1 MTGFGRPQQ
10 FRKLLVAP
18 FEMRTRLVEEIR
30 AVTAAAKAGEPAR
43 IRLKLNNLVDPTL
56 IDELY
61 AASQRGRAGRHL
73 RPVDLHAPAGGR
85 GALGEHPR
93 PLDPGAVPRAQP
105 HLLVRGGRRSVSM
118 FIGSAD
124 LMPRNLDR
132 RVEVLVPVENARAR
146 QELQAV
152 LGSVFADD
160 VHAWALASDGSWSP
174 VEPAKAGEARRP
186 PGGDDAARAAARA
199 AADGRPRTRKSRR

>member
-1 MTGFGRPQQ
+1 MTGFGRPQR

-30 AVTAAAKAGEPAR
+30 AVAAAAKAGETGR
-43 IRLKLNNLVDPTL
+43 IMLKLNNLVDPTL

-61 AASQRGRAGRHL
+61 AASSAGAQVDICARSVCML
-73 RPVDLHAPAGGR
+73 RPGVEGLSENIRVRSILGRFLEHSRIYSFEAG
-85 GALGEHPR
+85 
-93 PLDPGAVPRAQP
+93 AQ
-105 HLLVRGGRRSVSM
+105 LSM

-152 LGSVFADD
+152 LGSVFTAD
-160 VHAWALASDGSWSP
+160 VRAWELANDGSWAP
-174 VEPAKAGEARRP
+174 IEQRKAGKPVDHQAAMMKRAQLRARRQT
-186 PGGDDAARAAARA
+186 
-199 AADGRPRTRKSRR
+199 DGSTRKSL